1 MRKVGWGVDVIV
13 RRVYVGVAV
22 VPASENTSLWS
33 RPYLQDLHNIIQ
45 LVFWPRFTSPRLGHN
60 PRQAKRVEPLI
71 YFSPWLSLS
80 LLLLHFLSHF
90 SRVTM
95 TDGGQQNR
103 VSGITPPING
113 RGLLD
118 QALDCAEI
126 NISPF
131 KIYQKRIFFFF
142 FWEHRGCLH
151 FPFHPTGNP
160 PASPTLSPPCLATN
174 TESDTL

>member
-1 MRKVGWGVDVIV
+1 MWVLLLFQPLKTRVGGF
-13 RRVYVGVAV
+13 
-22 VPASENTSLWS
+22 

-71 YFSPWLSLS
+71 YFSPSLSLS

-95 TDGGQQNR
+95 TDGGQPNR

-113 RGLLD
+113 RGSLG

-131 KIYQKRIFFFF
+131 KIYQKRIFFFRAP
-142 FWEHRGCLH
+142 WLPA
-151 FPFHPTGNP
+151 FPLPPKPPPHPAP
-160 PASPTLSPPCLATN
+160 PLSPSPASPQTLN
-174 TESDTL
+174 QTLCSYNQ